1 MSRSRSPDILHRP
14 ATATDVARLAGVSQ
28 SAVLRTFT
36 PGASVSAETR
46 AEVLDAAQTLGYRP
60 NLIAR
65 TLMTGRSNIVGVA
78 MAYLQSL
85 SWSIFTEK

>member
-14 ATATDVARLAGVSQ
+14 ATATDVARLAG
-28 SAVLRTFT
+28 
-36 PGASVSAETR
+36 
-46 AEVLDAAQTLGYRP
+46 
-60 NLIAR
+60 IAR
-65 TLMTGRSNIVGVA
+65 TLMSGRSNIVGVA